1 MFLLATQ
8 QIFPIRIF
16 LVKQG
21 FFLLGKILGIVTKKK
36 QDFFLVKGNCLKTSA
51 TNVANMP
58 DFITFML
65 LIELNLSR
73 LFVNRD
79 HD

>member
-1 MFLLATQ
+1 MTA
-8 QIFPIRIF
+8 
-16 LVKQG
+16 
-21 FFLLGKILGIVTKKK
+21 
-36 QDFFLVKGNCLKTSA
+36 KTYI
-51 TNVANMP
+51 TNMP